1 MGISPLTPAQ
11 HGREESLT
19 TSGEISEAAAQED
32 TQTTTIPEPPL
43 YTADSMGLGNEQKGM
58 EAGGGEK
65 VR

>member
-1 MGISPLTPAQ
+1 MGGKS
-11 HGREESLT
+11 RVT
-19 TSGEISEAAAQED
+19 TSGEVSEAAAQED